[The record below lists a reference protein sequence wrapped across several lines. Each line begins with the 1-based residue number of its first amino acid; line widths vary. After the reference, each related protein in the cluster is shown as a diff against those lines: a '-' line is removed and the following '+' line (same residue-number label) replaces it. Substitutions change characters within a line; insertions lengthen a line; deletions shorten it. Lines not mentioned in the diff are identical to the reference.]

1 MHNWTAKD
9 SFELGIKEMQV
20 GLRLLK
26 PEKARLKEYQ
36 KVVRK
41 RYEDAELRAKS
52 GREVDKLNMID
63 KKRKLQMVNAIVMA
77 VDSLK

>member
-41 RYEDAELRAKS
+41 RYEDAELK
-52 GREVDKLNMID
+52 
-63 KKRKLQMVNAIVMA
+63 AI
-77 VDSLK
+77 S